1 MKLTIL
7 QEKPIENIIFDF
19 GGVILDIDISLAVKA
34 FNRLGVDNIRQADIH
49 PETKSFFLD
58 LEVGAISD
66 DQFLEEIRKIY
77 PKAREVSDEKMWSAW
92 NEILLEFTK
101 ERFEL
106 IKELNKH
113 YNVYLLSN
121 TNHPHRVFWCEKF
134 EKEFGEPFESY
145 FKKCYYSDELGCRK
159 PDAIIYQ
166 KVLEDAGIEAEKSL
180 FIDDNMINFSGAT
193 EVGLNWYHL
202 DLTKGATILDI
213 FEKHQ

>member
-1 MKLTIL
+1 MKLAIL

-34 FNRLGVDNIRQADIH
+34 FERLGVDNIRQEDIH
-49 PETKSFFLD
+49 PETKDFFLD

-77 PKAREVSDEKMWSAW
+77 PKAREISDEKLWSAW
-92 NEILLEFTK
+92 NEILLEFSK

-134 EKEFGEPFESY
+134 EKEFGAPFESY
-145 FKKCYYSDELGCRK
+145 FKKCYYSDELFCRK
-159 PDAIIYQ
+159 PDAEIYR
-166 KVLEDAGIEAEKSL
+166 KVLEDAAIEAEKSL
-180 FIDDNMINFSGAT
+180 FIDDNFCNFAGAT
-193 EVGLNWYHL
+193 QVGLNWYHL
-202 DLTKGATILDI
+202 TNGETILDI
-213 FEKHQ
+213 FKTSEK